1 MASGGIDSGMNFR
14 RGYQKEEPE
23 INLVPLIDVLL
34 VILIFLMVSTTYTK
48 FAELQINL
56 PKANAEKQLDRPNQ
70 INIAVDSA
78 GRYVIETTPVNTS
91 DPEVLSE
98 QLRKAAGN
106 MDDPVIVIN
115 ADANAT
121 HQAVIRVMEAA
132 RIAGYSH
139 LTFTAETRTA
149 R

>member
-1 MASGGIDSGMNFR
+1 VDFR

-34 VILIFLMVSTTYTK
+34 VILIFLMVSTTYNK
-48 FAELQINL
+48 FAELKINL
-56 PKANAEKQLDRPNQ
+56 PKADAEKQQEQPNQ
-70 INIAVDSA
+70 VNIGVDAA
-78 GRYVIETTPVNTS
+78 GHYLIGNTTLNTVDPV
-91 DPEVLSE
+91 VLSE

-106 MDDPVIVIN
+106 IKDPVIVIN

-121 HQAVIRVMEAA
+121 HQTVIRVLEAA

-139 LTFTAETRTA
+139 ITFTAETRTVK
-149 R
+149 

>member
-34 VILIFLMVSTTYTK
+34 VILIFLMVSTTYSK
-48 FAELQINL
+48 FAELRINL
-56 PKANAEKQLDRPNQ
+56 PKADAEQQQDRPNQ

-98 QLRKAAGN
+98 QMRKAAGN

>member
-34 VILIFLMVSTTYTK
+34 VILIFLMVSTTYSK
-48 FAELQINL
+48 FAELRINL
-56 PKANAEKQLDRPNQ
+56 PKADAEQQQDRPNQ

-78 GRYVIETTPVNTS
+78 GRYVIETTPVNTN

>member
-1 MASGGIDSGMNFR
+1 MNFR
-14 RGYQKEEPE
+14 RGHQREDPE

-56 PKANAEKQLDRPNQ
+56 PKADAEKQHDRPNQ
-70 INIAVDSA
+70 INIAVDTA
-78 GRYVIETTPVNTS
+78 GRYMIESTPVNTT

-98 QLRKAAGN
+98 HMRKAAGILN
-106 MDDPVIVIN
+106 DPVIVIN

-121 HQAVIRVMEAA
+121 HQSVIRIMEAA

-139 LTFTAETRTA
+139 ITFTAETRTA

>member
-1 MASGGIDSGMNFR
+1 MNFR
-14 RGYQKEEPE
+14 RGYQREDPE

-56 PKANAEKQLDRPNQ
+56 PKADAEKQHDRPNQ
-70 INIAVDSA
+70 INIAVDTA
-78 GRYVIETTPVNTS
+78 GRYMIESTPVNTT
-91 DPEVLSE
+91 DPGVLSE
-98 QLRKAAGN
+98 HMRKAAGN
-106 MDDPVIVIN
+106 LNDPVIVIN

-121 HQAVIRVMEAA
+121 HQSVIRVMEAA

-139 LTFTAETRTA
+139 ITFTAETRTE

>member
-1 MASGGIDSGMNFR
+1 MDLR
-14 RGYQKEEPE
+14 RGYQKEDPE

-56 PKANAEKQLDRPNQ
+56 PKADAEKQHDRPNQ
-70 INIAVDSA
+70 INVAVDSA
-78 GRYVIETTPVNTS
+78 GRYVIETTPVNTV

-106 MDDPVIVIN
+106 LNDPVIIIN

-121 HQAVIRVMEAA
+121 HQSVIRVMEAA

-139 LTFTAETRTA
+139 ITFTAETRTA